1 MSHPAPKVSIV
12 CPSYNHEKY
21 VGAFIQ
27 SILSQSEQDFEI
39 LIIDDCSSDNNVVEI
54 LKFSDPRIRLFE
66 HTFNMGISASIN
78 EGIKRARSGIIALLA
93 SDDLARPDYL
103 EKVLKTFEAMADVSA
118 IYVQLQH
125 IDRDGNLLEHRTKLP
140 VDLNRFE
147 ILRRSFFGENQLP
160 SPGMAIRKKAALE
173 ALLPIGSIQYS
184 DWILHNNLLLRNEI
198 FLLDEPLIL
207 YRKTPGSVSTR
218 SAGVVSREKLEVPLL
233 MDCFLA
239 IEDVSLLECIFR
251 EDLLPEETLT
261 KETIPYILSKL
272 ALRSPVMEKRH
283 WGHTTLAR
291 FISVP
296 GVQEMLYDI
305 YKFDYKNFMT
315 LVPMEDGMPPLNPS
329 TSKEIISMKRKLR
342 RLKRSLL
349 LLILFSLTI
358 LYVHFA

>member
-1 MSHPAPKVSIV
+1 MSPQTPKVSIV
-12 CPSYNHEKY
+12 CPSFNHERY

-27 SILSQSEQDFEI
+27 SILNQSEQDFEI
-39 LIIDDCSSDNNVVEI
+39 LIINDCSSDNNVVEI

-78 EGIKRARSGIIALLA
+78 EGIKHARSGIIALLA

-103 EKVLKTFEAMADVSA
+103 EKVLKTFEAMTDVSA

-125 IDRDGNLLEHRTKLP
+125 IDRDVNLLEHRTKLP

-160 SPGMAIRKKAALE
+160 SPGMAIRKNAVLE
-173 ALLPIGSIQYS
+173 GLLPIGSIQYS
-184 DWILHNNLLLRNEI
+184 DWILHNNLLMRNEI

-207 YRKTPGSVSTR
+207 YRKTPGSVSAR

-239 IEDVSLLECIFR
+239 IKDVSLLECIFR

-272 ALRSPVMEKRH
+272 ALRSPVMEKRQ
-283 WGHTTLAR
+283 WGHITLAR
-291 FISVP
+291 FISDP
-296 GVQEMLYDI
+296 GVQELLHDI
-305 YKFDYKNFMT
+305 YKFDYKKFMT
-315 LVPMEDGMPPLNPS
+315 LVPVEDGASPLDAS
-329 TSKEIISMKRKLR
+329 TRKEIVSMKRKLR
-342 RLKRSLL
+342 RLKRSLI
-349 LLILFSLTI
+349 LLILFSLAI
-358 LYVHFA
+358 VYVHFA